1 MFSDLSNTELL
12 ERTKAARRAAH
23 DAPFAMFCT
32 ENKNGKP
39 TGRHF
44 LEDFTSAWADRSR
57 EWCALAD
64 EVHRRGLP
72 QPIIDWD
79 GDSRRK

>member
-1 MFSDLSNTELL
+1 MNLSDQELL
-12 ERTKAARRAAH
+12 ERTKAARHAAH
-23 DAPFAMFCT
+23 DAPLAMFCT

-39 TGRHF
+39 TGHHF
-44 LEDFTSAWADRSR
+44 LDNFTYASADRSR

-64 EVHRRGLP
+64 EVDRRGLP
-72 QPIIDWD
+72 QPVMDWN